1 MSDNELISFKERA
14 NYDFL
19 KFRYAQ
25 AYEQEELKADC
36 ERIAEYAR
44 STVKDLCLLGLRLK
58 EMKEA
63 GYWREVC
70 DETGSPFSYVGFEEF
85 CKYTF
90 GFSQTKTSNLVRIAE
105 FVKLNGENVN
115 FIERQ
120 YAEFSMSQL
129 VELASV
135 PKENRKYFNSE
146 MSVDDMRAVKVYMRD
161 SVGFFICRI
170 RSRIKF

>member
-1 MSDNELISFKERA
+1 M
-14 NYDFL
+14 
-19 KFRYAQ
+19 
-25 AYEQEELKADC
+25 
-36 ERIAEYAR
+36 
-44 STVKDLCLLGLRLK
+44 
-58 EMKEA
+58 
-63 GYWREVC
+63 
-70 DETGSPFSYVGFEEF
+70 
-85 CKYTF
+85 
-90 GFSQTKTSNLVRIAE
+90 
-105 FVKLNGENVN
+105 N